1 MFLVTL
7 CEELKNND
15 KSEQTR
21 VQAGIYLKNSLD
33 AKVGCDVTVNAGWC
47 DTAFRVSLTHS
58 YFSPCALR

>member
-33 AKVGCDVTVNAGWC
+33 AKVGCD
-47 DTAFRVSLTHS
+47 
-58 YFSPCALR
+58 ALSCGVV